1 VSAEPVVIQ
10 LHIDA
15 PPDIVFDCFCD
26 ADALITWMG
35 DAARTEPRPGGAFAV
50 DIDGMAVRGEFEVV
64 QRPTRLVFS
73 WGFADDAQLPPGA
86 SIVEVTLVE
95 HRGGTQLTLTHRDLP
110 DNEVSKHRHGWRRF
124 LPVLAEVAPRPSTRF
139 AAVVRAFANDPD
151 VSPPDAPAS
160 TRRNFG
166 SNGLKFRGKI
176 FAMLSG
182 DRLVVKLPRQRV
194 AALVTAGDGQ
204 RMVSGGAREMKEWL
218 VLDAR
223 SGQDWLLLARE
234 TSDYARSNSS

>member
-1 VSAEPVVIQ
+1 MSAEPVVVK

-35 DAARTEPRPGGAFAV
+35 DAARTQPWPGGAFAV

-64 QRPTRLVFS
+64 QRPSRLVFS
-73 WGFADDAQLPPGA
+73 WGFADGRLSPGA
-86 SIVEVTLVE
+86 STVEVTLVAD
-95 HRGGTQLTLTHRDLP
+95 RGGTQLTLSHRNLP
-110 DNEVSKHRHGWRRF
+110 DNEVSKHRHGWGKF
-124 LPVLAEVAPRPSTRF
+124 LPVLAEVATRPSTRF
-139 AAVVRAFANDPD
+139 SAVVRAFANDPD
-151 VSPPDAPAS
+151 VSAPDAPGS
-160 TRRNFG
+160 SRRKFG

-176 FAMLSG
+176 FAMLSR
-182 DRLVVKLPRQRV
+182 DQLVVKLPEQRV
-194 AALVTAGDGQ
+194 ATLVTLGDGQ

-234 TSDYARSNSS
+234 ACDYTRRSQS